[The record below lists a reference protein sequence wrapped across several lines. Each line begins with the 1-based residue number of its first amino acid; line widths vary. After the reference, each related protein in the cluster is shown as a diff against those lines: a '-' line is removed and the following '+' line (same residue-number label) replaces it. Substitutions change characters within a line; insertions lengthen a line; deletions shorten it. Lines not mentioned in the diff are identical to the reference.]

1 MAESPLSTLE
11 KIDPDLMRHLKE
23 TDDLIYKSGALP
35 RKYKILM
42 AMAFDAAH
50 GADQG
55 VKALALA
62 AMREGA
68 TKEEISEALRVA
80 YHLAGVGTLY
90 TASIGLRDVLG

>member
-1 MAESPLSTLE
+1 MSDSPLSTLE

-23 TDDLIYKSGALP
+23 TDDLIFKAGALP

-42 AMAFDAAH
+42 ALAFDAAH

-55 VKALALA
+55 VKALATA
-62 AMREGA
+62 ALREGA

-90 TASIGLRDVLG
+90 TASAGLRDVLG